1 MRRLPVYFLVDV
13 SESMVGEPIQQV
25 ENGMRQIVQELRT
38 DPYAL
43 ETAFISVIAFAGKA
57 KSLSPLTEL
66 YKFYPP
72 TFPIGGGTSLGAALD
87 FLMDDIDRNVV
98 KTTQERKGDW
108 KPIIFLFTDGTPTDN
123 PSAAFARWNNKYRR
137 KANIV
142 AISIGNNVNT
152 QLLGQ
157 ISDNVLRLNNTDEM
171 SFKAFFKWVTA
182 SIQAT
187 SVSVTDMGDDSVALA
202 PTTGINLEKVDTS
215 KPCVVDENFT
225 VLLGK
230 CSNTKNTYLVK
241 YAKHLSYIEGLE
253 SIDMKATDFKLV
265 GAYPV
270 DEETYN
276 SLSDGKSNHHI
287 NTMSLRGVPTCP
299 CCGAQLGV
307 VVCECGNI
315 MCSDGQ
321 TTACPWCGME
331 GSLGEIAEG
340 GMDITRGRGQ
350 SIMTLEKALQI
361 FIGNQEDKKAESFLK
376 FLSDKLWDQYKEHI
390 MDKIKMV
397 NGELKW
403 NLNIPNAKENIEYNQ
418 TVSMP
423 TINSDLFSN
432 VELELVDVKGLT
444 KEEHGVKLS
453 VAPDGKSFAITGTP
467 SLEAFRKNGAVAEST
482 FELTLCY
489 KFIGDIEMSEDCPT
503 LEHKIPFVINQD
515 PRKLWKNLPVDWD
528 NMPEPKYKNDDTQV
542 EYVKVEALTDGTP
555 QKDIV
560 AASKRGRSHA
570 QEGKP
575 RDDHFRMEHMDNG
588 WYIMA
593 VADGAG
599 SAKFSRQGSKIAC
612 DESVSYCMS
621 KLGQSKTFEEAISN
635 YGNLQNVSE
644 EEARKIVGNY
654 IYEIVGTAAFKAH
667 KAIQAESALTKQPIK
682 YYATTLLLT
691 ICKKFS
697 FGWFVASFWVGDGAI
712 CLYDR
717 KAHTAKILGVPDEGE
732 YAGQTRFLTMSEI
745 FKDAT
750 ALYQRLRFCIV
761 NDFTALFL
769 MSDGV
774 SDPKFETDAN
784 LNNPDKWDALWDDL
798 KENGVD
804 LTDDNEASKDQLLDW
819 LDFWAPGNHDDRTIA
834 ILYEGEDDNLTEK
847 NTTED
852 QTSEQ
857 EPEEQQNE

>member
-1 MRRLPVYFLVDV
+1 
-13 SESMVGEPIQQV
+13 
-25 ENGMRQIVQELRT
+25 
-38 DPYAL
+38 
-43 ETAFISVIAFAGKA
+43 
-57 KSLSPLTEL
+57 
-66 YKFYPP
+66 
-72 TFPIGGGTSLGAALD
+72 
-87 FLMDDIDRNVV
+87 
-98 KTTQERKGDW
+98 
-108 KPIIFLFTDGTPTDN
+108 
-123 PSAAFARWNNKYRR
+123 
-137 KANIV
+137 
-142 AISIGNNVNT
+142 
-152 QLLGQ
+152 
-157 ISDNVLRLNNTDEM
+157 
-171 SFKAFFKWVTA
+171 
-182 SIQAT
+182 
-187 SVSVTDMGDDSVALA
+187 
-202 PTTGINLEKVDTS
+202 
-215 KPCVVDENFT
+215 
-225 VLLGK
+225 
-230 CSNTKNTYLVK
+230 
-241 YAKHLSYIEGLE
+241 
-253 SIDMKATDFKLV
+253 
-265 GAYPV
+265 
-270 DEETYN
+270 
-276 SLSDGKSNHHI
+276 
-287 NTMSLRGVPTCP
+287 
-299 CCGAQLGV
+299 
-307 VVCECGNI
+307 
-315 MCSDGQ
+315 
-321 TTACPWCGME
+321 
-331 GSLGEIAEG
+331 
-340 GMDITRGRGQ
+340 
-350 SIMTLEKALQI
+350 MTLEKALQI
-361 FIGNQEDKKAESFLK
+361 LIGNQEDKKAESFLK
-376 FLSDKLWDQYKEHI
+376 FLSDKLWDQYKKHI

-444 KEEHGVKLS
+444 KEEHGVKLTI
-453 VAPDGKSFAITGTP
+453 APDGKSFAITGTP

-489 KFIGDIEMSEDCPT
+489 KFIGDIEMSEDCST

-542 EYVKVEALTDGTP
+542 EYVKVAALTDGTP

-635 YGNLQNVSE
+635 YGDLQNVSE

-654 IYEIVGTAAFKAH
+654 IYEIVGTAAFRAH

-750 ALYQRLRFCIV
+750 ALYQRLRFYIV

-834 ILYEGEDDNLTEK
+834 ILYEGEDDNLSEK
-847 NTTED
+847 NTAED
-852 QTSEQ
+852 QTLEKESD
-857 EPEEQQNE
+857 EQQNE

>member
-1 MRRLPVYFLVDV
+1 
-13 SESMVGEPIQQV
+13 
-25 ENGMRQIVQELRT
+25 
-38 DPYAL
+38 
-43 ETAFISVIAFAGKA
+43 
-57 KSLSPLTEL
+57 
-66 YKFYPP
+66 
-72 TFPIGGGTSLGAALD
+72 
-87 FLMDDIDRNVV
+87 
-98 KTTQERKGDW
+98 
-108 KPIIFLFTDGTPTDN
+108 
-123 PSAAFARWNNKYRR
+123 
-137 KANIV
+137 
-142 AISIGNNVNT
+142 
-152 QLLGQ
+152 
-157 ISDNVLRLNNTDEM
+157 
-171 SFKAFFKWVTA
+171 
-182 SIQAT
+182 
-187 SVSVTDMGDDSVALA
+187 
-202 PTTGINLEKVDTS
+202 
-215 KPCVVDENFT
+215 
-225 VLLGK
+225 
-230 CSNTKNTYLVK
+230 
-241 YAKHLSYIEGLE
+241 
-253 SIDMKATDFKLV
+253 
-265 GAYPV
+265 
-270 DEETYN
+270 
-276 SLSDGKSNHHI
+276 
-287 NTMSLRGVPTCP
+287 
-299 CCGAQLGV
+299 
-307 VVCECGNI
+307 
-315 MCSDGQ
+315 
-321 TTACPWCGME
+321 
-331 GSLGEIAEG
+331 
-340 GMDITRGRGQ
+340 
-350 SIMTLEKALQI
+350 MTLEKALQI

-489 KFIGDIEMSEDCPT
+489 KLIGDIEMSEDCPT

-834 ILYEGEDDNLTEK
+834 ILYEGEDGNLTEK

>member
-1 MRRLPVYFLVDV
+1 
-13 SESMVGEPIQQV
+13 
-25 ENGMRQIVQELRT
+25 
-38 DPYAL
+38 
-43 ETAFISVIAFAGKA
+43 
-57 KSLSPLTEL
+57 
-66 YKFYPP
+66 
-72 TFPIGGGTSLGAALD
+72 
-87 FLMDDIDRNVV
+87 
-98 KTTQERKGDW
+98 
-108 KPIIFLFTDGTPTDN
+108 
-123 PSAAFARWNNKYRR
+123 
-137 KANIV
+137 
-142 AISIGNNVNT
+142 
-152 QLLGQ
+152 
-157 ISDNVLRLNNTDEM
+157 
-171 SFKAFFKWVTA
+171 
-182 SIQAT
+182 
-187 SVSVTDMGDDSVALA
+187 
-202 PTTGINLEKVDTS
+202 
-215 KPCVVDENFT
+215 
-225 VLLGK
+225 
-230 CSNTKNTYLVK
+230 
-241 YAKHLSYIEGLE
+241 
-253 SIDMKATDFKLV
+253 
-265 GAYPV
+265 
-270 DEETYN
+270 
-276 SLSDGKSNHHI
+276 
-287 NTMSLRGVPTCP
+287 
-299 CCGAQLGV
+299 
-307 VVCECGNI
+307 
-315 MCSDGQ
+315 
-321 TTACPWCGME
+321 
-331 GSLGEIAEG
+331 
-340 GMDITRGRGQ
+340 
-350 SIMTLEKALQI
+350 MTLEKALQI
-361 FIGNQEDKKAESFLK
+361 LIGNQEDKKAESFLK

-444 KEEHGVKLS
+444 KEEHGVKLTI
-453 VAPDGKSFAITGTP
+453 APDGKSFAITGTP
-467 SLEAFRKNGAVAEST
+467 SLEAFRKDGAVAEST

-528 NMPEPKYKNDDTQV
+528 NMSEPKYKNDDTQV
-542 EYVKVEALTDGTP
+542 EYVKVAALTDGTP

-667 KAIQAESALTKQPIK
+667 KAIQAEAALTKQPIK

-697 FGWFVASFWVGDGAI
+697 LGWFVASFWVGDGAI

-717 KAHTAKILGVPDEGE
+717 KAHSAKILGVPDEGE
-732 YAGQTRFLTMSEI
+732 YAGQTRFLTMPEI

-750 ALYQRLRFCIV
+750 ALYQRLRFYIV
-761 NDFTALFL
+761 DDFTALFL

-784 LNNPDKWDALWDDL
+784 LNNPEKWDTLWDDL

-834 ILYEGEDDNLTEK
+834 ILYEGEDNNLSEK
-847 NTTED
+847 NTAED
-852 QTSEQ
+852 QTSEK
-857 EPEEQQNE
+857 EPEEQQNEQAMANKITLKAQDGSTVEFYDEIKAQGGVKDVYFSTDKTYVVQFFRENSAKIF